1 MGSGPSASSMKM
13 VSAVITLLLMVVFL
27 GYMMIWSMTPTNTF
41 YLNWFPDVEKKTS
54 STYLGEQGSTILIYT
69 FPILFIA
76 TVASLYLHLVKK
88 YDHDH
93 NTRFFSQMILSRRL
107 AITKGPLGIVTR
119 TELTFLAMFVALLVW
134 SLYSYMHDIFAFASV
149 QAAQEKT
156 QVWEVKLET
165 AGLSLGLVGN
175 TCLAFLFFPVAR
187 GSSVLHFFGLTSEA
201 SIKYHIWL
209 GHITMA
215 IFTAHG
221 LCYVIYWSSTQQIS
235 QMLEWSKFRTEKAKV
250 SNVAGEIALL
260 AGLVMWAT
268 SFGRIRRKFF
278 ELFYYSHHLY
288 VVFVIFYVFHI
299 GFAQS
304 CLILPGF
311 YLFLIDRYLRLLQS
325 QKKIRSVAA
334 RILPSKTVELNF
346 SKSSGLS
353 YAPTSIAFI
362 NVPSISRMQ
371 WHPFTITSNSNMD
384 SDKISVVIKCD
395 GSWSHELY
403 QILSSPSPTSRLE
416 VSVEGP
422 YEPPSTNFMRYEKLV
437 LVSGGSGITP
447 FISIIREINFQSNR
461 RGNRTPR
468 IHLICAFKKYANLAM
483 LELLLPVSGTTLD
496 LSRLQL
502 QIEAYITQETEP
514 RTVNKSSIRTIL
526 FKPDPSDAPVSA
538 VLGPNS
544 WLWLGAIISS
554 SFIIFLLLIG
564 LLTRFYIFP
573 IDQNTNNMKY
583 PMPASSAFGM
593 LFVCLAITIAAS
605 AAFLWNNREN
615 GKELNQI
622 RTMDMSTP
630 APSPASLVY
639 ETELESFPHQSLR
652 QATTVLLGRR
662 PNLKKI
668 LSEFKEENIGVYV
681 SGPRTMRQE
690 VAAVCSSFSTDN
702 LHFESIS
709 FSW

>member
-1 MGSGPSASSMKM
+1 MGSGPSGASMKI

-54 STYLGEQGSTILIYT
+54 STYLGEQGSTILIYA

-76 TVASLYLHLVKK
+76 TIASLYLHLEKK
-88 YDHDH
+88 YDHDI
-93 NTRFFSQMILSRRL
+93 NTRLFSRMILSKRL
-107 AITKGPLGIVTR
+107 AITKGPLGIVTW

-134 SLYSYMHDIFAFASV
+134 SLYSYMHDMFAFAAV
-149 QAAQEKT
+149 EAAQEKF

-187 GSSVLHFFGLTSEA
+187 GSSVLQYVGLTSEA

-221 LCYVIYWSSTQQIS
+221 LFYVTYWSLTHQIL
-235 QMLEWSKFRTEKAKV
+235 QMLKWDKFMV

-268 SFGRIRRKFF
+268 SFGRIRRKIF

-288 VVFVIFYVFHI
+288 VMFVIFYVFHV
-299 GFAQS
+299 GFAES

-325 QKKIRSVAA
+325 QQKIRSVTA
-334 RILPSKTVELNF
+334 RILPSETVELNF

-362 NVPSISRMQ
+362 NVPSISRTQ
-371 WHPFTITSNSNMD
+371 WHPFTVTSNSNMD
-384 SDKISVVIKCD
+384 SDKLSIVIKCD
-395 GSWSHELY
+395 GSWSRKLY
-403 QILSSPSPTSRLE
+403 QILSSPSPTNRLE
-416 VSVEGP
+416 VSIEGP
-422 YEPPSTNFMRYEKLV
+422 YGPPSANFMRYEKLV
-437 LVSGGSGITP
+437 LVSGGSGVTP
-447 FISIIREINFQSNR
+447 FISIIREIIFKSNTT
-461 RGNRTPR
+461 GSKTPA

-514 RTVNKSSIRTIL
+514 KTVNQSSIRTIL
-526 FKPDPSDAPVSA
+526 FKPNPSDAPVSA

-544 WLWLGAIISS
+544 WLWLSVIISS
-554 SFIIFLLLIG
+554 SFIIFLLLTG

-573 IDQNTNNMKY
+573 IDHNTNMKY

-593 LFVCLAITIAAS
+593 LFVCVAITIAAS
-605 AAFLWNNREN
+605 AAFLWNKREN
-615 GKELNQI
+615 AKELNQI
-622 RTMDMSTP
+622 RTTDMSTP
-630 APSPASLVY
+630 APSPASLLY
-639 ETELESFPHQSLR
+639 ETELESLPHQSLR
-652 QATTVLLGRR
+652 QATTVQLGRR

-668 LSEFKEENIGVYV
+668 LSELKEENVGVYV

-690 VAAVCSSFSTDN
+690 VAAVCSSFSADN